1 MFASHA
7 FLPATSDIPLT
18 LGRKNRIGCFGGI
31 KNLDFEMKGADQSPP
46 RGTQATTGRGR
57 ERELRERDG
66 SHKRS
71 RNYSRKLRE
80 RTPLGKFRWHIS
92 QIPVF
97 PPEFWNIAKC
107 RDRHFL
113 IIIPSSEKSLNN
125 LPGIGNT
132 RKMAI
137 SRFLVPIFKITSIV
151 A

>member
-80 RTPLGKFRWHIS
+80 RTPLPYAGGRIKFAR
-92 QIPVF
+92 
-97 PPEFWNIAKC
+97 
-107 RDRHFL
+107 R
-113 IIIPSSEKSLNN
+113 KSL
-125 LPGIGNT
+125 LILRTLRIRILRELFKVKPV
-132 RKMAI
+132 I
-137 SRFLVPIFKITSIV
+137 SSNG
-151 A
+151 